1 MENDLNASESEMVH
15 EKVPKHNFP
24 ISELIILIGFS
35 FMFIVDKL
43 ISGNVFKMTSAKKI

>member
-1 MENDLNASESEMVH
+1 MENDMSESESEMVH
-15 EKVPKHNFP
+15 GKVPKHNFP

-43 ISGNVFKMTSAKKI
+43 IAGNDFLK